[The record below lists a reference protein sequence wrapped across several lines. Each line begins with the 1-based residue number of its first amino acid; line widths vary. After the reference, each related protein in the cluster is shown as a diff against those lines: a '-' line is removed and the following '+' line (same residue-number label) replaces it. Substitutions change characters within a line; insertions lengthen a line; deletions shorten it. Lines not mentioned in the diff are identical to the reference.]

1 MNVKSLS
8 GVRLS
13 RPHRRA
19 EWGGGRVE
27 GQRAGQDRGLAGGQG
42 QGRILGCEK
51 HSQGVCK
58 SRERKLMCK
67 GGNRDKGEG
76 SRSC

>member
-1 MNVKSLS
+1 MGSAS
-8 GVRLS
+8 
-13 RPHRRA
+13 
-19 EWGGGRVE
+19 
-27 GQRAGQDRGLAGGQG
+27 QR
-42 QGRILGCEK
+42 RILGCEK

>member
-1 MNVKSLS
+1 MRITFS
-8 GVRLS
+8 VRMWI
-13 RPHRRA
+13 RRGSVGSA
-19 EWGGGRVE
+19 S
-27 GQRAGQDRGLAGGQG
+27 QR
-42 QGRILGCEK
+42 RILGCEK